1 MRGGEWRVKPLEGI
15 RVVDLTRV
23 VSGPVCTWF
32 LASLGAEV
40 IRVDP
45 PGGDVTWRI
54 PPWVGADGEQS
65 EVMGPDDIGISY
77 LRKGRGKQSVVLDL
91 NHPDGVGAFRR
102 LAANVDVL
110 VDNFRPGVMAS
121 LGLDYET
128 LSELNPRLIHASI
141 TGYGPDGPDAD
152 LASMD
157 LIIQGR
163 SGLMAKSG
171 FPDGPPTK
179 AGATV
184 GDQFPAALC
193 ALGVVAALR
202 QRDIDGRGQYIDVA
216 MLDSLVT
223 MLWDEPLD
231 LYRDRGMPDRIGN
244 GDPRGILDTFESQ
257 DGWVT
262 LVITSDAQFKRL
274 TEEMDCPDLWE
285 LGPNIPV
292 RAANRAEI
300 CEEVARWMA
309 QQTTEDLVA
318 RLHKIRV
325 PAGAVASAYAAADDP
340 QIQHRQALVPLRH
353 PQSEES
359 SRWLAP
365 AFPVKFSRANT
376 DQTPAETLGTSTRDV
391 LKEIAGFSQQEID
404 RLEAKGILG

>member
-1 MRGGEWRVKPLEGI
+1 MI
-15 RVVDLTRV
+15 DLTRV

-54 PPWVGADGEQS
+54 PPWVGAEGEQS

-77 LRKGRGKQSVVLDL
+77 LRKGRGKRSVVLDL
-91 NHPDGVGAFRR
+91 GRPEGADAFRR
-102 LAANVDVL
+102 LATNVDVL

-121 LGLDYET
+121 LGLGYET
-128 LSELNPRLIHASI
+128 LAELNPLLIHASI

-171 FPDGPPTK
+171 FPDGPPIK

-223 MLWDEPLD
+223 LLWDEPLD
-231 LYRDRGMPDRIGN
+231 LYRERGLPDRIGN
-244 GDPRGILDTFESQ
+244 GDPRGIVETFESQ

-262 LVITSDAQFKRL
+262 LVITSDAQYERL
-274 TEEMDCPDLWE
+274 TEEMGRPDLFE
-285 LGPNIPV
+285 LGPDVPT

-300 CEEVARWMA
+300 CRSVATWMA

-318 RLHKIRV
+318 RLHDIRV

-340 QIQHRQALVPLRH
+340 QIQHRQALIPLRH
-353 PQSEES
+353 PQAAEPT
-359 SRWLAP
+359 RWLGP
-365 AFPVKFSRANT
+365 AFPVKFSRSET
-376 DQTPAETLGTSTRDV
+376 DQTPAETLGTSTNSV
-391 LKEIAGFSQQEID
+391 LQDIAGLSEEEIAS
-404 RLEAKGILG
+404 LEDAGVLG

>member
-1 MRGGEWRVKPLEGI
+1 MKPLEGV

-23 VSGPVCTWF
+23 VSGPVCTWM

-54 PPWVGADGEQS
+54 PPWVGPEGEQS
-65 EVMGPDDIGISY
+65 EAMGPDDIGISY
-77 LRKGRGKQSVVLDL
+77 LRKGRGKRSVVLDL
-91 NHPDGVGAFRR
+91 SHPEGVDAFRR
-102 LAANVDVL
+102 LVANSDVL
-110 VDNFRPGVMAS
+110 VDNFRPGVLAS
-121 LGLDYET
+121 LGLDYES
-128 LSELNPRLIHASI
+128 LAEMNPRLIHASI

-193 ALGVVAALR
+193 ALAVVAALR
-202 QRDIDGRGQYIDVA
+202 QRDADGQGQYIDVA
-216 MLDSLVT
+216 MLDGLIT

-244 GDPRGILDTFESQ
+244 GDPRGILDTFSTQ

-262 LVITSDAQFKRL
+262 LVITSDAQFERL
-274 TEEMDCPDLWE
+274 TEEMGRPDLLE
-285 LGPNIPV
+285 LGPNVPV

-300 CEEVARWMA
+300 CKGVSAWMEAR
-309 QQTTEDLVA
+309 TTDAALA
-318 RLHKIRV
+318 RLHAIRV
-325 PAGAVASAYAAADDP
+325 PAGAVASAYASADDP

-353 PQSEES
+353 PHSPEPTN
-359 SRWLAP
+359 RLGP
-365 AFPVKFSRANT
+365 AFPVKFSRSET
-376 DQTPAETLGTSTRDV
+376 DQIPAETLGASTYSV
-391 LKEIAGFSQQEID
+391 LKEIAGLQEEEID
-404 RLEAKGILG
+404 RLRAAGVLG

>member
-1 MRGGEWRVKPLEGI
+1 MKPLEGV

-40 IRVDP
+40 IRIDP

-54 PPWVGADGEQS
+54 PPWVGPDGEQS
-65 EVMGPDDIGISY
+65 EAMGPDDIGISY
-77 LRKGRGKQSVVLDL
+77 LRKGRGKRSVVLDL
-91 NHPDGVGAFRR
+91 GRPEGVDAFRR
-102 LAANVDVL
+102 LTANVDVL
-110 VDNFRPGVMAS
+110 VDNFRPGVMDS
-121 LGLDYET
+121 LGLGYET

-141 TGYGPDGPDAD
+141 TGFGPDGPDAD

-171 FPDGPPTK
+171 FPDGPPIK
-179 AGATV
+179 AGATI

-216 MLDSLVT
+216 MLDGLVA

-231 LYRDRGMPDRIGN
+231 LYRERGLPDRMGN

-262 LVITSDAQFKRL
+262 LVITSDAQYQRL
-274 TEEMDCPDLWE
+274 TEEMGRPDLWD
-285 LGPNIPV
+285 LGPNMPV

-300 CEEVARWMA
+300 CDEVAAWMA
-309 QQTTEDLVA
+309 EQTTEELVA

-325 PAGAVASAYAAADDP
+325 PAGEVASAYAAADDP
-340 QIQHRQALVPLRH
+340 QIQHRQALVPLQH
-353 PQSEES
+353 PHASEPTN
-359 SRWLAP
+359 RLGP
-365 AFPVKFSRANT
+365 AFPVKFSRSNT
-376 DQTPAETLGTSTRDV
+376 DQRPAETLGTSTQAV
-391 LKEIAGFSQQEID
+391 LQEIAGLSEEEIA
-404 RLEAKGILG
+404 RLGAEGVLG

>member
-1 MRGGEWRVKPLEGI
+1 MKPLSGV

-23 VSGPVCTWF
+23 VSGPVCTWL

-65 EVMGPDDIGISY
+65 EAMGPDDIGISY
-77 LRKGRGKQSVVLDL
+77 LRKGRGKRSVVLDL
-91 NHPDGVGAFRR
+91 GRSEGADAFRR
-102 LAANVDVL
+102 LVANVDVL
-110 VDNFRPGVMAS
+110 VDNFRPGVMDS
-121 LGLDYET
+121 LGVGYEI

-171 FPDGPPTK
+171 FPDGPPIK

-202 QRDIDGRGQYIDVA
+202 QRDIDGQGQHIDVA

-231 LYRDRGMPDRIGN
+231 LYRERGMPDRIGN
-244 GDPRGILDTFESQ
+244 GDPRGILDTFECQ

-262 LVITSDAQFKRL
+262 LVVTSDSQFERL
-274 TEEMDCPDLWE
+274 TEEMNRPDLWD
-285 LGPNIPV
+285 LGPTIPV

-300 CEEVARWMA
+300 CEGVSEWMA
-309 QQTTEDLVA
+309 ARTTEAALA
-318 RLHKIRV
+318 RLHAIRV
-325 PAGAVASAYAAADDP
+325 PAGAVASAYASADDP
-340 QIQHRQALVPLRH
+340 QIQHRQALVPLHH
-353 PQSEES
+353 PHSSEPS
-359 SRWLAP
+359 DRLGP
-365 AFPVKFSRANT
+365 AFPIKFSRSNT
-376 DQTPAETLGTSTRDV
+376 DQTPAETLGTSTYSV
-391 LKEIAGFSQQEID
+391 LKSIAGLTEEEIN
-404 RLEAKGILG
+404 RLKSAGALG

>member
-1 MRGGEWRVKPLEGI
+1 MKPLDGI
-15 RVVDLTRV
+15 RVIDLTRV

-77 LRKGRGKQSVVLDL
+77 LRKGRGKRSVVLDL
-91 NHPDGVGAFRR
+91 GRAEGVDAFRR

-128 LSELNPRLIHASI
+128 LAALNPRLIHASI
-141 TGYGPDGPDAD
+141 TGFGPDGPDAD

-216 MLDSLVT
+216 MLDSLVA
-223 MLWDEPLD
+223 MIWDEPLD
-231 LYRDRGMPDRIGN
+231 LYRERGMPDRIGN

-274 TEEMDCPDLWE
+274 TEEMDRPDLWE

-300 CEEVARWMA
+300 CKEVAAWMA
-309 QQTTEDLVA
+309 RQTNEELVA

-325 PAGAVASAYAAADDP
+325 PAGAVASAYAAAEDP

-353 PQSEES
+353 PNSDEP

-376 DQTPAETLGTSTRDV
+376 DQVPAETLGTSTRSV
-391 LKEIAGFSQQEID
+391 LQDIAGLSEDEIASLKDAGV
-404 RLEAKGILG
+404 LG